1 MTIGSLGMI
10 CNLFLIL
17 IITIDPLKILRRG
30 AWLSILNLSIADF
43 ITCGA
48 LFVQLYLHQMDFQTL
63 LNIRDHLTFF
73 WMFGVSASFI
83 LLTLLSIQTYIAVKY
98 PIESRTFLTARKVVI
113 SCIIAWIMAVGLG
126 ISDLAFIWTELGP
139 YIQIGNIAVLELFVS
154 VQVVLKMLII
164 FEILNGKEIY
174 ADVGIQIKKQ
184 KEIAKT
190 VMIVTTILIFTAF
203 PYFLAKQIELIDRL
217 RKSSNA
223 SSSSLLQKFPY
234 YYEPV
239 ALLNFVVNPVVY
251 SLRLQDYR
259 RSFIALFKSRR
270 RRHSSTT
277 RTMSDRQYS
286 FISTDVTKL

>member
-43 ITCGA
+43 ITCGV
-48 LFVQLYLHQMDFQTL
+48 LFVQLYLYQMEFQTL

-98 PIESRTFLTARKVVI
+98 PIESRTFLTTRKVVI

-126 ISDLAFIWTELGP
+126 ISDLAFLWTELGR
-139 YIQIGNIAVLELFVS
+139 YFQIGNIAVLELFVS